1 MCLFGF
7 YLRLLLSAW
16 RACSVCSFC
25 FFFPVFF
32 FFFFRS
38 SGSAKMPSE
47 MGASGVKRKRR
58 GRVLSAL
65 RLLGLYHHLG
75 ALRCASIVK
84 HWVQLSDA
92 SSLKR
97 RTELNFFVF
106 VFILIARREKAKKE
120 EKKERE
126 REREKE
132 GGGNDRERKN
142 R

>member
-1 MCLFGF
+1 
-7 YLRLLLSAW
+7 
-16 RACSVCSFC
+16 
-25 FFFPVFF
+25 
-32 FFFFRS
+32 
-38 SGSAKMPSE
+38 MPSE

-132 GGGNDRERKN
+132 GGKNDRERKN